1 MKAILT
7 FFLILNLL
15 TEIQA
20 QLIGNRGV
28 FTLPPGVEYRDA
40 VTREASK
47 LVGKFARMFQKEEEK
62 IKKNR
67 PPKPSKPHTPFFGP
81 QVISPGRLRT
91 PAEVLDFQDSRFLNP
106 LPELRKNRKLEEIE
120 VERSTSRERL
130 LPDPRDPPGIPL
142 GPSDQFSM
150 FEAVP
155 TPPGNILNR
164 EPVGQ
169 KGISVRMKSNKHPGP
184 QLSPPSSSFGSNDF
198 MTQSVPSDGGRSQ
211 IFQFAPIQSAPPSSQ
226 SRMINPK
233 ITLDAAGRHPDLVSR
248 SRGVVR
254 RIDNVSGNAPRHPTT
269 SPGVFDRTPSSLS
282 DVNSD
287 LISKN
292 IFGLSRMKSFVVHGP
307 NYYIYWG

>member
-1 MKAILT
+1 MKATLT
-7 FFLILNLL
+7 FFLIISLL
-15 TEIQA
+15 TDIQA

-62 IKKNR
+62 IKKTR

-81 QVISPGRLRT
+81 PVISPGRLLA

-142 GPSDQFSM
+142 GSSDQFSM

-155 TPPGNILNR
+155 TPPGTVLNR
-164 EPVGQ
+164 ERGGQ
-169 KGISVRMKSNKHPGP
+169 KGISVRMMSNKSPGP

-198 MTQSVPSDGGRSQ
+198 RTQSITSDGRSQ
-211 IFQFAPIQSAPPSSQ
+211 ISQSPPPPSQ
-226 SRMINPK
+226 SRTIHPK
-233 ITLDAAGRHPDLVSR
+233 LTLDVGHHPDLAPR
-248 SRGVVR
+248 SRGGVR
-254 RIDNVSGNAPRHPTT
+254 RIDIVSGNPPHHPTT